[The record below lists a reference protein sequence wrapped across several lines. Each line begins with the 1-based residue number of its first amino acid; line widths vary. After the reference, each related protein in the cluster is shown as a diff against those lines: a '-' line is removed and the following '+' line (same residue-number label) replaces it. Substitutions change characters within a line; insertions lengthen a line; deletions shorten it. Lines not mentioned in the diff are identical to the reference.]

1 MPGQTASRALARPPT
16 HACRP
21 YAPSLPHHCLP
32 CSKEHGD
39 FFGIGVSGYP
49 EAHPDVITDDP
60 QQMKAAYWA
69 DIAYLKEKVGAV
81 GWVTGWL
88 AWPGLAWPG
97 FRRSAGNTQC
107 RCLSPA

>member
-1 MPGQTASRALARPPT
+1 
-16 HACRP
+16 
-21 YAPSLPHHCLP
+21 LP

-81 GWVTGWL
+81 GLCVQ
-88 AWPGLAWPG
+88 
-97 FRRSAGNTQC
+97 S
-107 RCLSPA
+107 